1 MLYVLSLLILPIG
14 LEVAV
19 CSVGIERPGSHLVLP
34 LMQVEHISSLKRQQ
48 LDVDSRKVKP
58 RHPSVD
64 LQRSR
69 HSSLDS
75 VNSKWSVVPWHLL
88 WIKHRGSFGM
98 QSKLSLR
105 QSLQILE
112 SRTEQLTVESWQIL
126 DFVENVNHW
135 QPGFDLQSSRQANSF
150 SANSSFNCWLSRHL
164 PDWEQSS
171 YEDEKAS
178 PVYAEKKFNTNDF
191 KNSALFWCVN
201 NLILRSFRLK
211 YVCSKIIEKSI
222 F

>member
-1 MLYVLSLLILPIG
+1 LYKLILLILSLG
-14 LEVAV
+14 LEVV
-19 CSVGIERPGSHLVLP
+19 ICSVGIERSGSHLISP
-34 LMQVEHISSLKRQQ
+34 MMQFERISSLKSQQ
-48 LDVDSRKVKP
+48 RDVDCWKVKP

-69 HSSLDS
+69 HSSFDS
-75 VNSKWSVVPWHLL
+75 VNSKWSVVPWYSP
-88 WIKHRGSFGM
+88 WIKQGGSFGM
-98 QSKLSLR
+98 QSEVPLR